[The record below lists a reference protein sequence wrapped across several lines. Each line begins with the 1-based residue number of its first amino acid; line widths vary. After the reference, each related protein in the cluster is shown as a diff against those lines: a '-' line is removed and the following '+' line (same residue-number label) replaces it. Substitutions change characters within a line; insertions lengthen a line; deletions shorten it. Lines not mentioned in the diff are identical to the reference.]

1 MAKKAIY
8 EVKEGDIHIFKGT
21 KEEIMKFFEITKNQ
35 FEYALANSTECDG
48 KKFSRYVEPEIVT
61 KPKRNGPIRTS
72 SGVRFN

>member
-8 EVKEGDIHIFKGT
+8 EVKEGDLHIFKGT
-21 KEEIMKFFEITKNQ
+21 KEEIMRLFEITQNQ
-35 FEYALANSTECDG
+35 FDYALANCSECKG
-48 KKFSRYVEPEIVT
+48 KKFERYVEPEIVT